1 MFLFNAYRYFIDS
14 SHNILYLHIFLKR
27 NYCKLSVTKYSN
39 TMCPMISMGVV
50 FQLPLGISETV
61 DITDTI

>member
-1 MFLFNAYRYFIDS
+1 MFSFNAYRYFIDS

-27 NYCKLSVTKYSN
+27 NYCKLSEYYVSYD
-39 TMCPMISMGVV
+39 IDGVV

-61 DITDTI
+61 DISDTI